1 MTTVTLW
8 QNLDYWTL
16 TNNNFNLEK
25 KDREQAVSRTGQ
37 KIRPEVL
44 NCSYHNHFITK
55 YNCNI
60 NHFYYV

>member
-44 NCSYHNHFITK
+44 NCSYYKPLHH
-55 YNCNI
+55 
-60 NHFYYV
+60 

>member
-1 MTTVTLW
+1 MSSILQCKNNYYTLW

-44 NCSYHNHFITK
+44 NCSYHKPLH
-55 YNCNI
+55 
-60 NHFYYV
+60 HQVQL